1 MNLFFIFNRII
12 KRKVEFVREGMNLMK
27 RTYNYHETKKQLE
40 EKKQQLCKKLKNTN
54 LTDKERDQIKMEID
68 NYEYILTLVE
78 MNHFERGISH

>member
-1 MNLFFIFNRII
+1 MNR
-12 KRKVEFVREGMNLMK
+12 MK

-54 LTDKERDQIKMEID
+54 LTDKERDQIKMQID

-78 MNHFERGISH
+78 MNHFERGIPH